1 MTSLVPRRKHGFS
14 SAPLHPKREP
24 HPIFFLKQRSSFWIA
39 TLSVGAFLIGNM
51 IGQNGWYL
59 FLASVLG
66 KEDDSLIVYT
76 GTVTPL
82 EKVPDYSRWMS
93 YGGNAEEHTY
103 RQVPQDLLV
112 VLPVYDQSAQ
122 LRTENASTSAGFYSV
137 GNRGSYSTGA
147 ENSGSHPGVDIR
159 APMGSPVRAV
169 ANGIVEEVKQGGG
182 FGLVIVIRHPNV
194 PDPDR
199 PNRTTTLY
207 SAYAHLQAALVTV
220 GTLVEK
226 GEHIAFSG
234 QSGYASGPH
243 LHFQIDRESAP
254 FHPYWPF
261 TDAEAGEAGLTL
273 AEAVDA
279 GFHSE
284 RLKQYTVHPMLYV
297 QANFLPVPVTPGT
310 TEVVE
315 KPKPVVLNLSQ
326 RIALRLQSRK
336 EKQEQEEE
344 VEEVREET
352 PPVLAPAAPEQ
363 VVVQREPEAEEV
375 VPAVRMSRSQRAAQ
389 DRQKRVEDRVTRAR
403 FSSRQVSRT
412 QETVVRREEVATQ
425 GDISAVIGGPQQVQ
439 DISIQ
444 HDGSYSGR
452 GWEQM
457 VVQLTDE
464 EGALI
469 TNPALNRDIY
479 LRAIYGDA
487 EFRPSVLTALD
498 FSGGE
503 AMVYMLPRGRT
514 TIVIQAQPYPAM
526 SSPMAYGQ

>member
-1 MTSLVPRRKHGFS
+1 
-14 SAPLHPKREP
+14 
-24 HPIFFLKQRSSFWIA
+24 
-39 TLSVGAFLIGNM
+39 M

-82 EKVPDYSRWMS
+82 EKVPDYSRWTS

-122 LRTENASTSAGFYSV
+122 LRTEDASTSAGFYSV

-182 FGLVIVIRHPNV
+182 FGLVIIIRHPNV

-220 GTLVEK
+220 GTVVEK
-226 GEHIAFSG
+226 GEHIAYSG

-261 TDAEAGEAGLTL
+261 TDAEANEAGLTL

-279 GFHSE
+279 GFHTE

-297 QANFLPVPVTPGT
+297 QSDYLPVPVTPGT
-310 TEVVE
+310 TTEVVE
-315 KPKPVVLNLSQ
+315 RPKPVVLNLSQ

-336 EKQEQEEE
+336 GEQEQEEE
-344 VEEVREET
+344 VGEAREET

-363 VVVQREPEAEEV
+363 VVYQSEPEAEE
-375 VPAVRMSRSQRAAQ
+375 VPAVRMSRSQRAAV
-389 DRQKRVEDRVTRAR
+389 DRQKRIEDRVTRAR

-412 QETVVRREEVATQ
+412 QETVVRREEVATRE
-425 GDISAVIGGPQQVQ
+425 DVSSVLGGPQPVQ
-439 DISIQ
+439 NISIQ
-444 HDGSYSGR
+444 
-452 GWEQM
+452 
-457 VVQLTDE
+457 
-464 EGALI
+464 
-469 TNPALNRDIY
+469 
-479 LRAIYGDA
+479 
-487 EFRPSVLTALD
+487 
-498 FSGGE
+498 
-503 AMVYMLPRGRT
+503 
-514 TIVIQAQPYPAM
+514 
-526 SSPMAYGQ
+526 